1 MPPQRATL
9 VLLPLALTLLG
20 CPRRPVDFGK
30 DGEPRTAEELL
41 ARVAWAEKQVFS
53 LKGEAK
59 LTVDSPQGKG
69 STGLFVAVTH
79 PALIHLEQLD
89 FFGRPQGVLVTDG
102 DRFGLYLAQDGRYLR
117 GPATPANLGRF
128 LPLVMPPAELAA
140 VLLGRAPRIPAD
152 GLDFRFD
159 DALGVFVATLRR
171 GEVKQ
176 TIHVQ
181 PPSYRVV
188 KSTAENLNAYDLTF
202 ADLAVFGEAT
212 LPKAATLDARGA
224 KTVVE
229 LSWKEVEVNQAPD
242 LSLFDLE
249 PPDGMPVVDVD
260 ARGATLSE
268 EAPAP

>member
-1 MPPQRATL
+1 MLPRRATL
-9 VLLPLALTLLG
+9 ILLPLALALAG

-53 LKGEAK
+53 VKGEAK
-59 LTVDSPQGKG
+59 LTVESPQGKG
-69 STGLFVAVTH
+69 VVGLFAAVTH

-102 DRFGLYLAQDGRYLR
+102 DRFSLFLAQDGRALQ

-140 VLLGRAPRIPAD
+140 VLLGRAPRITAD
-152 GLDFRFD
+152 ALEFRFD
-159 DALGVFVATLRR
+159 DALGVFVATLQR
-171 GEVKQ
+171 GEVRQ
-176 TIHVQ
+176 TLHVQ

-202 ADLAVFGEAT
+202 GDLAVMGEAT
-212 LPKAATLDARGA
+212 MPRHLTLDARGA
-224 KTVVE
+224 KTALE
-229 LSWKEVEVNQAPD
+229 LTWKDVAVNEAPD

-249 PPDGMPVVDVD
+249 PPEGVPVDEVD
-260 ARGATLSE
+260 ARGAVTR
-268 EAPAP
+268 EAETP